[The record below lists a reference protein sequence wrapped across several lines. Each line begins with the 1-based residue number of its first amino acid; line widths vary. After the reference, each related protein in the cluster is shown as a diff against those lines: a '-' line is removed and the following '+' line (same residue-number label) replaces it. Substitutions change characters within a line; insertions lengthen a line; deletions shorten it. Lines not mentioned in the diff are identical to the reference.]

1 MKENT
6 DNLLARYFGGNSS
19 EQDMQTLENWIS
31 ESAENQLYFDELT
44 DLYGKLGTAD
54 KNIPTPDTARAKKT
68 FMAYIAMQ
76 QHADEVQTTSK
87 HRSLFKNWG
96 YVAASIALIIA
107 LSFPAWM
114 LFKERDVVLA
124 TQSDIKEGI
133 LSDQTQIQLSKNSK
147 IIYSSRYGKKS
158 RKIKLE
164 GQAFFA
170 VGHKGKGVL
179 QVNADETLIEDIG
192 TKFSV
197 TAYPDDQE
205 VKVTVAEGKV
215 HFYTASN
222 DGIILS
228 ANETGVYNKQS
239 KQFTVVKPEIYQVTK
254 DIKHIEF
261 NSRDLQDA
269 LEVVAKEYGI
279 RIRFEEPDIA
289 RRKITVN
296 FDGENVDMVLNI
308 IAETL
313 NLEVKKDA
321 EGYLL
326 RNSKLSD

>member
-6 DNLLARYFGGNSS
+6 DSLLARYFGGNSS

-44 DLYGKLGTAD
+44 GLYAKLGTAG

-76 QHADEVQTTSK
+76 QHADEAQTTSK

-179 QVNADETLIEDIG
+179 QVNAAETLIEDIG

-197 TAYPDDQE
+197 TAYPDEQE

-228 ANETGVYNKQS
+228 ANETGVYNKQN

-261 NSRDLQDA
+261 SSRDLQDA